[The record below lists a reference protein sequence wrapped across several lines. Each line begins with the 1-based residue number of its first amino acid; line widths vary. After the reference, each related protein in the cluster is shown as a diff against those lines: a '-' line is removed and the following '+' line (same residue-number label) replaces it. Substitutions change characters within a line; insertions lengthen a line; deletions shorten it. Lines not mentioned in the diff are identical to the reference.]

1 VFIGHGRSPLWRDLK
16 DPPPGLVTVLIS
28 DARAGHTIRDI
39 LQTDDGTIIVNVSA
53 YTAFRRAGRRVGV
66 PTEQFAGCSGCHSR
80 PRILAESNRPND
92 AERARSMLCVMTY
105 CGRLIETYHLQERYR
120 Q

>member
-1 VFIGHGRSPLWRDLK
+1 
-16 DPPPGLVTVLIS
+16 VLIS

-53 YTAFRRAGRRVGV
+53 YSAFRRAGRRVGV

-92 AERARSMLCVMTY
+92 AERAL
-105 CGRLIETYHLQERYR
+105 
-120 Q
+120 